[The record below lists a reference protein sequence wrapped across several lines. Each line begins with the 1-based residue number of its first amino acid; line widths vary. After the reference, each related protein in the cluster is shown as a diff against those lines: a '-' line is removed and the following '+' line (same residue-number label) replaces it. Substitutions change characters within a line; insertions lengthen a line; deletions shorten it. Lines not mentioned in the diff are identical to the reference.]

1 MTETATQRGRPE
13 LGVSHTYRSPFGQW
27 DDQSSV
33 RSVASRERS
42 LPREVAG
49 DWFSEHPGI
58 SNHPLVLEAGRR
70 DAVLAALLIGY
81 LDFTVRLEL
90 TSIVAVTRDL
100 VMRRLGADYGAAV
113 VRDAL
118 RVQCDEAFHALLCE
132 ELAEHAARSAGIERG
147 GFPEHHFFRRAR
159 ELSTRAEGALDAAQF
174 AFCVAVIAE
183 TVITDSL
190 FKDRRDAALRPDVR
204 EVLSQHYRDEIRHT
218 IFFSEALQ
226 IIIPQWAAPARE
238 AMAPIW
244 PELVAAFLRVDED
257 VTAAA
262 LTKAGFSAEAARRI
276 IADGLAD
283 QRALT
288 ARSASVHSTLRA
300 LSRAGVLDNNEGRS
314 FADRL
319 SVAGALAR

>member
-1 MTETATQRGRPE
+1 MGAQG
-13 LGVSHTYRSPFGQW
+13 TYRSPFGQW

-33 RSVASRERS
+33 RVGTSRARS
-42 LPREVAG
+42 SPREVSG
-49 DWFSEHPGI
+49 DWFPEHPGI
-58 SNHPLVLEAGRR
+58 SDHPLVLEAGRR
-70 DAVLAALLIGY
+70 DAVLAALLISY

-90 TSIVAVTRDL
+90 TCIVATTSDL

-118 RVQCDEAFHALLCE
+118 RVQCDESFHALLCE
-132 ELAEHAARSAGIERG
+132 DLAEHAARSVRIERG
-147 GFPEHHFFRRAR
+147 GCPEHHFFRRVR
-159 ELSTRAEGALDAAQF
+159 ELSARAAGALDAAQF

-226 IIIPQWAAPARE
+226 IIFPQWTAAARE

-244 PELVAAFLRVDED
+244 PELVLAFLRVDED

-262 LTKAGFSAEAARRI
+262 LTKTGFSTDAARRI
-276 IADGLAD
+276 IADGLAA
-283 QRALT
+283 QGAPA
-288 ARSASVHSTLRA
+288 ARNASVHSTLRA
-300 LSRAGVLDNNEGRS
+300 LRRAGVLHDSDDRS

-319 SVAGALAR
+319 AVAEEVAR